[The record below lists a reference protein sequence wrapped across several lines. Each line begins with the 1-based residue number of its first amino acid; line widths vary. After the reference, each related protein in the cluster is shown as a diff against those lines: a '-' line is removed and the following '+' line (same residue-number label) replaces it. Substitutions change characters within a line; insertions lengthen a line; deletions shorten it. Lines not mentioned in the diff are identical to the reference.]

1 MRYAYRQSIAHAES
15 PPSVGHP
22 RIGPAPRERMQ
33 LVKLVWHEP
42 AIEPALAPHDVLEA
56 RDSET
61 PSIVRIVLLGFS
73 GRTGKAV
80 APSL

>member
-1 MRYAYRQSIAHAES
+1 MRYAYRQSIAHSEN

-33 LVKLVWHEP
+33 LVELVWHDP
-42 AIEPALAPHDVLEA
+42 AIAPALAPHDVLEA
-56 RDSET
+56 ET
-61 PSIVRIVLLGFS
+61 PEPPSPVRIVLLGFS
-73 GRTGKAV
+73 GRTGKAM